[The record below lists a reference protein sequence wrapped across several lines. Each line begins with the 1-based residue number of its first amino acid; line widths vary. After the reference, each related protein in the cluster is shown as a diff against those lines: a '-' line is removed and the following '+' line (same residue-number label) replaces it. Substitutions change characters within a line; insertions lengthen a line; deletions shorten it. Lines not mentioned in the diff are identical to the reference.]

1 MAQIAQGDL
10 KERILRALSTVT
22 DPELDEPIT
31 DLGFVKDLSVSE
43 EGEVS
48 LDLVTSTFWCSPN
61 FVYLMLEEARDV
73 VCRIPGI
80 KGVRVHLEGHH
91 DSNRI
96 NGGINSGQSFSECYA
111 SEANGDLDELNRM
124 IRTRALRSRLHSM
137 AAAMARSGVPPADL
151 LGVSRSDI
159 AAEGDS
165 FLVTARGTAHRISD
179 PADVQRVARYLSF
192 LDGLRRPADG
202 PLVIWDLDGTR
213 PPGEELTSM
222 LTLARASQSNFSL
235 NAELCRALLSARLAR
250 EPPS

>member
-80 KGVRVHLEGHH
+80 TGVRVQLEGHH

-96 NGGINSGQSFSECYA
+96 NGGVNSGQSFSECYA
-111 SEANGDLDELNRM
+111 SGANGHLGEVESVVSPRGPP
-124 IRTRALRSRLHSM
+124 RRL
-137 AAAMARSGVPPADL
+137 
-151 LGVSRSDI
+151 
-159 AAEGDS
+159 
-165 FLVTARGTAHRISD
+165 
-179 PADVQRVARYLSF
+179 
-192 LDGLRRPADG
+192 
-202 PLVIWDLDGTR
+202 
-213 PPGEELTSM
+213 
-222 LTLARASQSNFSL
+222 
-235 NAELCRALLSARLAR
+235 
-250 EPPS
+250 

>member
-10 KERILRALSTVT
+10 KERILRALSAVT

-80 KGVRVHLEGHH
+80 TGVRVQLEGHH

-96 NGGINSGQSFSECYA
+96 NGGINSRQSFSQCYA
-111 SEANGDLDELNRM
+111 SEAHRELRGLNR
-124 IRTRALRSRLHSM
+124 IVSPRGLRSRLHSI
-137 AAAMARSGVPPADL
+137 AAA
-151 LGVSRSDI
+151 
-159 AAEGDS
+159 
-165 FLVTARGTAHRISD
+165 
-179 PADVQRVARYLSF
+179 
-192 LDGLRRPADG
+192 
-202 PLVIWDLDGTR
+202 
-213 PPGEELTSM
+213 
-222 LTLARASQSNFSL
+222 LARA
-235 NAELCRALLSARLAR
+235 
-250 EPPS
+250 